1 MTGENRTCF
10 FADIAAPQG
19 GWTENTIPVI
29 PKAGTFLWDLPA
41 GEDKH
46 PVILCGAGSLSVNTE
61 HTLGGTDG
69 AGFSDTFKPLAAL
82 R

>member
-1 MTGENRTCF
+1 MTGENRTRF
-10 FADIAAPQG
+10 LPTLPPHKAVGQRTPS
-19 GWTENTIPVI
+19 PSS
-29 PKAGTFLWDLPA
+29 KAGTFLWDLPA

-46 PVILCGAGSLSVNTE
+46 LVILCGAGSLSVNTE

-69 AGFSDTFKPLAAL
+69 ADFPDAFKPLATL